1 MGGVCSSATTA
12 YAHCRKQEDLA
23 EVQINGLVGDETLG
37 RRSLKEAIL
46 RKFYKDEATQI
57 DHDKTSR
64 ASFDSSRASIASGS
78 TTPTRPSNRW
88 LPSPD
93 SSFNR
98 HQVDFGSMLGDGE
111 WIQDP
116 ESSAP
121 FQISSRRTP
130 LDLGICFV
138 PKALESVA
146 ESAAEQ
152 HL

>member
-1 MGGVCSSATTA
+1 MGGVCSSATTT

-23 EVQINGLVGDETLG
+23 EVQINGLVDDVTLG
-37 RRSLKEAIL
+37 HRSLKEAIL
-46 RKFYKDEATQI
+46 RKFDQDEAQI
-57 DHDKTSR
+57 DHVRTSR
-64 ASFDSSRASIASGS
+64 ASFDSSRASIASGN
-78 TTPTRPSNRW
+78 TTPTGPSNQW

-93 SSFNR
+93 SSLNR
-98 HQVDFGSMLGDGE
+98 HQVDLGSMLGDGE

-121 FQISSRRTP
+121 FQVSSRRT
-130 LDLGICFV
+130 LVDLSICLV
-138 PKALESVA
+138 PTALESVA

>member
-23 EVQINGLVGDETLG
+23 EVQINGLVGEVTLG
-37 RRSLKEAIL
+37 RRSLKEDIS
-46 RKFYKDEATQI
+46 RKFDKDEAQI

-64 ASFDSSRASIASGS
+64 ASFDSSRASIASGN
-78 TTPTRPSNRW
+78 TTPPRPSNQW

-93 SSFNR
+93 SSFHR
-98 HQVDFGSMLGDGE
+98 HQVDLGSMLGDGD

-121 FQISSRRTP
+121 FQLSSRRTP
-130 LDLGICFV
+130 VDLGICLV
-138 PKALESVA
+138 PTTLESVA